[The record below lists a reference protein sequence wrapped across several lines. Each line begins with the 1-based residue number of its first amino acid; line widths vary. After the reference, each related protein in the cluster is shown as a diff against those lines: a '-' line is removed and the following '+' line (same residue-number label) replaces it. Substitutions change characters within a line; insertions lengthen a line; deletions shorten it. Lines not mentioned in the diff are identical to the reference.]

1 MLGGGVLVSDRSAAQ
16 TSTDTNITK
25 DQAQKMAGCEA
36 EFKEEKGV
44 TYLVI
49 KPKDGA
55 NEGIISADLRPLE
68 FEALRKVVTR
78 NDMYNITLKFE
89 GTVHGYGSI
98 SGLFS
103 DTRIESLGNIGFDVS
118 NVTNMSNLFSGC
130 YDLENLDGLKNWNT
144 SKVTDMS
151 YMFWGCK
158 NLKSLVG
165 LENWN
170 TSNVTDMNSMFCRC
184 FFDEF
189 RTAQSSSS
197 FLDPIGNWDV
207 SKVTNM
213 ESMFY
218 LGSNLVNI
226 DALKNWNTSNVKNM
240 SAMFSNCKKIKN
252 LDGLEKWKT
261 SNVTD
266 MSYMFQD
273 CGRLLNINGVK
284 NWDTSNVT
292 NMQEMFARCLKS
304 VNVCDDTNV
313 NCLLSGSHV
322 SGAPNFVS
330 SVSNLDAVKNWDVSK
345 VSKMGGMFA
354 GSDTLTDISAL
365 KNWTFNKDL
374 PYIDLGYL
382 VTGNRISNNEY
393 VGFLKSLIQKLNGFK
408 GVLELDGFR
417 LEKLNE
423 TQINEIFVNSYDSII
438 LVHKNSSGNIDTSSA
453 LLKLKTKK
461 KVTLT
466 FNGSTNQ
473 SIEINDLPAVYISS
487 EAYFAGEQQSKNNI
501 EAVSSVVNEAIKSK
515 IKELQKTHPELTGKY
530 AASRKI
536 TNVNDVF
543 QTYNL
548 EVDRTKIKNPDPNPN
563 PSPLP
568 EPSPSPEPT
577 PNPTPGGDTPGG
589 GLNPN
594 GGGSGNTPGN
604 NPNNNPG
611 NGSNNGNDNTNG
623 SGDGTGNDNTKN
635 DNTNNNG
642 NGNGDAGNNGNNT
655 NGSNTNRNRN
665 GGSAGGNGLNAG
677 GNGSNSSNS
686 AKSNASDSAKDS
698 SKNHSDSSD
707 SAKDSTKDSAKDSAK
722 DSKDSAKSSASSSAK
737 RASKSSNFGLIAS
750 IIGALAAF
758 AAIVGG
764 FFFFI
769 LFGKKR
775 KKRKD
780 EDENEGEN

>member
-1 MLGGGVLVSDRSAAQ
+1 
-16 TSTDTNITK
+16 
-25 DQAQKMAGCEA
+25 
-36 EFKEEKGV
+36 
-44 TYLVI
+44 
-49 KPKDGA
+49 
-55 NEGIISADLRPLE
+55 
-68 FEALRKVVTR
+68 
-78 NDMYNITLKFE
+78 
-89 GTVHGYGSI
+89 
-98 SGLFS
+98 
-103 DTRIESLGNIGFDVS
+103 
-118 NVTNMSNLFSGC
+118 
-130 YDLENLDGLKNWNT
+130 
-144 SKVTDMS
+144 
-151 YMFWGCK
+151 
-158 NLKSLVG
+158 
-165 LENWN
+165 
-170 TSNVTDMNSMFCRC
+170 
-184 FFDEF
+184 
-189 RTAQSSSS
+189 
-197 FLDPIGNWDV
+197 
-207 SKVTNM
+207 
-213 ESMFY
+213 
-218 LGSNLVNI
+218 
-226 DALKNWNTSNVKNM
+226 
-240 SAMFSNCKKIKN
+240 
-252 LDGLEKWKT
+252 
-261 SNVTD
+261 
-266 MSYMFQD
+266 
-273 CGRLLNINGVK
+273 
-284 NWDTSNVT
+284 
-292 NMQEMFARCLKS
+292 
-304 VNVCDDTNV
+304 
-313 NCLLSGSHV
+313 
-322 SGAPNFVS
+322 
-330 SVSNLDAVKNWDVSK
+330 
-345 VSKMGGMFA
+345 MFA

-365 KNWTFNKDL
+365 KNWQFNKDL

-466 FNGSTNQ
+466 FTGSKKQ

-594 GGGSGNTPGN
+594 GGGSGDKPGN
-604 NPNNNPG
+604 NPNNPG

-642 NGNGDAGNNGNNT
+642 NGNGDAGNGGNNT